1 MKTNMKYNEEQIKT
15 LNPQQKMNFNSFFL
29 GFSNGFVQKMAI
41 NFSSFN
47 LEEIGNEFEGQ
58 VVCTMNPIQVE
69 ALKTRE
75 IMFDNLHLPGIVSL
89 NYCQNQKYLIVS
101 HRKQPF
107 KLLEIF
113 EYPLEFQTHLVEKFY
128 PQFENKNLQQKK
140 IDGDIIFLL
149 TDEGDIMISKLKY
162 AEINKENKLCFSP
175 EKIFNLKRDNQ
186 AVPKKIAQSI
196 IYESDYAS
204 VSLSDASF
212 IIYNDIITQY
222 YQSILD

>member
-1 MKTNMKYNEEQIKT
+1 
-15 LNPQQKMNFNSFFL
+15 
-29 GFSNGFVQKMAI
+29 
-41 NFSSFN
+41 
-47 LEEIGNEFEGQ
+47 
-58 VVCTMNPIQVE
+58 
-69 ALKTRE
+69 
-75 IMFDNLHLPGIVSL
+75 
-89 NYCQNQKYLIVS
+89 
-101 HRKQPF
+101 
-107 KLLEIF
+107 
-113 EYPLEFQTHLVEKFY
+113 
-128 PQFENKNLQQKK
+128 
-140 IDGDIIFLL
+140 
-149 TDEGDIMISKLKY
+149 MISKLKY